1 MSNELVL
8 AKRESFGNVTCDF
21 YKRGKEVFMTR
32 TQIGEALGYVD
43 PRVAI
48 AKIHDRNKARMDKF
62 STVTKMGTV
71 ENGREIEREVYL
83 YSARGVYEIC
93 RYSTQEKAND
103 FYDFV
108 YEILEGLRKGELK
121 ITQTSAEAAQKI
133 AAYCRNA
140 ETRQMKFKYEAL
152 LRIKAEFAQWL
163 SPESLQLLASSA
175 TEIVAGTPLIAKP
188 QANKTYTAT
197 EIANELGISANRVG
211 RLAEEFQLKNDEN
224 GYWII
229 DKAAYSDKQVK
240 NYIYN
245 ENGRTKIKEALE
257 KTSGVTTKR
266 FVA

>member
-1 MSNELVL
+1 MSKELVL
-8 AKRESFGNVTCDF
+8 VKQTAFGNVECNF
-21 YKRGKEVFMTR
+21 YKQGKEIWMTR
-32 TQIGEALGYVD
+32 QQIGEALGYEN
-43 PRVAI
+43 PRESI
-48 AKIHDRNKARMDKF
+48 KNIHSRNKARLDKF
-62 STVTKMGTV
+62 SRGAQIDTPSGKQETT
-71 ENGREIEREVYL
+71 I
-83 YSARGVYEIC
+83 YSAKGVYEIC
-93 RYSTQEKAND
+93 RYSQQEKAND

-108 YEILEGLRKGELK
+108 YEILEALRKGEVK

-163 SPESLQLLASSA
+163 SPESLQMLASSA

-197 EIANELGISANRVG
+197 EIANELGITANRVG
-211 RLAEEFQLKNDEN
+211 RLSEEFQLKNDEN

-245 ENGRTKIKEALE
+245 ETGKTRVKEAFE
-257 KTSGVTTKR
+257 KTSGAQLKR